1 MILNLKKKVF
11 RLKILQLF
19 EKHLL
24 SLGFE
29 KDTKNADNTTY
40 RGVLHSSS
48 DCQYLIRI
56 VFTPAFPYKQPS
68 VYVDEPKI
76 INCRHQEPTDNI
88 ESSGALCVYTERKT
102 GEWHRFV
109 TCEEF
114 MAKVQLWINKHAENE
129 LETEKSPPE
138 LSRYYPSTYKDSKIP
153 LYIVQELLAPIENGQ
168 EGLIETLKNGNSIF
182 INHADS
188 AQLELYNGLIYER
201 IAINDRSTLRVP
213 VFYTDAEPFPICYN
227 IKELFDY
234 LYKHQKAPKLS
245 KSTLI
250 RKIISSPIIALSYD
264 TDEGNQWILFTHS
277 LPNIPKT
284 RKGKICGYR
293 SLESWFFNSQGVKTG
308 KICLMNETTL
318 VSYETIFKRN
328 KNQFPILENSNIL
341 LIGSGTIGSKI
352 ADLLIKSGLSTLTIF
367 DKDVLAVGNI
377 CRHILGVDSINK
389 SKSHELCKRL
399 LKTNPF
405 SDLTPILGDVL
416 NDNDFNTDFL
426 SEFDLVISCVGN
438 NDTEAL
444 ICDACTIAKKPVF
457 FIRTY
462 RMSLLGELVFYSE
475 GLPCIECIND
485 LKQRED
491 CMFPIITPRAFDEIY
506 MFDTDCGSPFIPA
519 AAIDIEF
526 ISVISTQL
534 ILQYIEDQHLAEN
547 YYLIRG
553 RDVPDDLTSSF
564 PMEIL
569 DSYQIHKYNI
579 GKEQISV
586 SCNICD

>member
-1 MILNLKKKVF
+1 MILDLKKKVF
-11 RLKILQLF
+11 RLRILQRF

-29 KDTKNADNTTY
+29 KDTRNEDNTTY

-48 DCQYLIRI
+48 ECKYLIRI
-56 VFTPAFPYKQPS
+56 VFTSEFPYKQPS
-68 VYVDEPKI
+68 VYIDEPKI
-76 INCRHQEPTDNI
+76 INCRHQEPTEDSS
-88 ESSGALCVYTERKT
+88 SSGALCVYNERKT

-114 MAKVQLWINKHAENE
+114 MAKVQIWINKHATNG
-129 LETEKSPPE
+129 LESEKSPPE

-153 LYIVQELLAPIENGQ
+153 LFIVQELLMPIENGQ
-168 EGLIETLKNGNSIF
+168 EGLIETLKYGNSIF
-182 INHADS
+182 INHLDS
-188 AQLELYNGLIYER
+188 AKIEKYNELIYER
-201 IAINDRSTLRVP
+201 TDINARSTLPVP

-234 LYKHQKAPKLS
+234 IYKHQKAPKLS
-245 KSTLI
+245 KTNLL

-264 TDEGNQWILFTHS
+264 IDDGNQWIHFSHS
-277 LPNIPKT
+277 VPNMPKV
-284 RKGKICGYR
+284 KNGKICGYR
-293 SLESWFFNSQGVKTG
+293 SLESWFSIAQGVKTG
-308 KICLMNETTL
+308 KICLMTQTTII
-318 VSYETIFKRN
+318 SYEAIYKRN
-328 KNQFPILENSNIL
+328 KNQFPKLEHSKIL
-341 LIGSGTIGSKI
+341 LIGAGTIGSKI
-352 ADLLIKSGLSTLTIF
+352 ADLLVKSGLSNLTII

-389 SKSHELCKRL
+389 NKSDELCKRL

-405 SDLTPILGDVL
+405 ADLTPIVGDVL
-416 NDNDFNTDFL
+416 NNNYFNTSFL

-438 NDTEAL
+438 NDTEAI

-462 RMSLLGELVFYSE
+462 RMSLLGEVVFYNE

-491 CMFPIITPRAFDEIY
+491 CIFPKITPGDFSDIY

-534 ILQYIEDQHLAEN
+534 ILQYIENLHLAEN

-553 RDVPDDLTSSF
+553 RDVPKHLTSNF
-564 PMEIL
+564 PMEL
-569 DSYQIHKYNI
+569 LNSYQIHKYNI
-579 GKEQISV
+579 SKEQIPV
-586 SCNICD
+586 PCNICD